1 MMSKFLLVVALSGAG
16 IRPGEDDNRGEF
28 GRIENRDRLKGL
40 IQYLRQPAH
49 GRQESAVEGQY
60 HWLDRTGQTS
70 RSKLQNY
77 IPLYLDHCEK
87 AARHVDLRK
96 NWLNEDGRCVS
107 TLDNILISPTADVR
121 DQAIE
126 KSSYPMPFL
135 PMAIPSTKKSTPT
148 PILWKFRSMSTPMS
162 PSTVFLQMEA
172 ISKQLVLNHLV
183 SKWNVAIAPAT
194 G

>member
-1 MMSKFLLVVALSGAG
+1 MSKFPLAVALSGAG

-28 GRIENRDRLKGL
+28 WRIENKDRLKVL

-96 NWLNEDGRCVS
+96 NWLNQDWRCVS

-121 DQAIE
+121 DQSIE
-126 KSSYPMPFL
+126 KIKL
-135 PMAIPSTKKSTPT
+135 PDAIFTMAIPSTKKSTPT
-148 PILWKFRSMSTPMS
+148 PILWKFRSMSMPMS

-172 ISKQLVLNHLV
+172 ISKQLVLNPLV